1 MRIVLPIFFL
11 WNFLLLSLSLNAQHF
26 DNGFHFYMPPGDS
39 SAQRFL
45 PEFAKQPITNFVGI
59 DANGHFQ
66 AGGQRLRF
74 WGTNLVEGAC
84 FPKKT
89 KAPWIAARLRKLGF
103 NLVRFTDMDNYW
115 AGQNATIFPQD
126 VGTTQVLDFFQ
137 LDKFHYFVH
146 HLKQQGIYSCIN
158 LHSVRQ
164 FQEGDGVL
172 GVDSI
177 QDNGNAITI
186 FDRQLIALQKGY
198 AQQLL
203 TPVSLY
209 TGLSLANDPAVAMV
223 EITNENSLYSYWRGD
238 RLQHFTHG
246 EGQLMQRHCDT
257 LDLRWNQ
264 FLQSKYGSQA
274 ALNAAWNAL
283 SSTPGA
289 NQQLLDNNFEN
300 NNPAGDWKLELHD
313 AAAATLDIVQTNPY
327 EGQDC
332 ARVSV
337 TNVTGTGWHIQFKQ
351 ENLSVEAGRAYTV
364 HFAARA
370 DQPASIWAYTM
381 RNLDPW
387 TWYGSKYIDLTTQW
401 QEFSYTFV
409 APEDNADFVRFA
421 FSFENNLGNF
431 YFDKITLADA
441 GATGVAAGESLA
453 NGTVRRFNYSD
464 RGGYTGPRIA
474 DMTEFYLKLQR
485 DYFNE
490 MKNYIKNDL
499 GVKASVSGSNSL
511 GGISDVYTHQDMDYI
526 DDHSLWDYPAW
537 SYNGSEWVWEVM
549 NTSMVKSDWFTTP
562 NKLFSGLA
570 MKGKPFM
577 IGQYYQ
583 AYPNIYQAEMMPW
596 MSAYGAFHDADAILF
611 YSYNHDYDEW
621 ERDMIDDN
629 YATHRNPTQM
639 ALAPM
644 YGFAFRNGLMAS
656 VSNPIGLN
664 YPESY
669 IFQQV
674 PIQDNS
680 GRWGTYIPYNTRL
693 ALTTTIRTSGFTGT
707 DGPDFSLLPDGPGIQ
722 ATTGSGQTTI
732 DGQAGILT
740 TTTPKFVSVTGFVH
754 ENGPHEAGP
763 LNLLSANDFA
773 VVSLLSLT
781 NEPVNTATESVLTV
795 SSRAQNTNMVW
806 NGNSIQNAWGQ
817 QPTEVQPIALS
828 LELAHANNQMRIY
841 PLTPTGAE
849 GSYSV
854 VAAQNGKFNFTVDQ
868 AADQTLWYGLEFS
881 NVSATIEA
889 KAEHTVSISPNPAS
903 ERSFVQVS
911 MKAASPLA
919 IRLLDVNGRFV
930 KTIYQN
936 ENPVLTVRERIEVGG
951 LAKGV
956 YFVECR
962 GGDWL
967 RMEKLIVP

>member
-1 MRIVLPIFFL
+1 MRIILPL
-11 WNFLLLSLSLNAQHF
+11 LMLLSASLNAQSF

-39 SAQRFL
+39 TAQRFL
-45 PEFAKQPITNFVGI
+45 PEFAKQPITQFVTV

-66 AGGQRLRF
+66 VGGQRQRF
-74 WGTNLVEGAC
+74 WGTNLIEGAC
-84 FPKKT
+84 FPRKN

-103 NLVRFTDMDNYW
+103 NLVRFTEMDNYW
-115 AGQNATIFPQD
+115 AGDNATIFPQD
-126 VGTTQVLDFFQ
+126 AGTTQVLDFFQ

-146 HLKQQGIYSCIN
+146 HLKQQGVYSCIN
-158 LHSVRQ
+158 LQSQRQ
-164 FQEGDGVL
+164 FQAGDGVL
-172 GVDSI
+172 GADSI

-186 FDRQLIALQKGY
+186 FDRQLIALQKSY

-223 EITNENSLYSYWRGD
+223 EITDENSLYSYWRGD

-264 FLQSKYGSQA
+264 FLQSKYSSQA
-274 ALNAAWNAL
+274 ALAAAWNAQA
-283 SSTPGA
+283 SSPGA

-300 NNPAGDWKLELHD
+300 GNPNDDWRLELHD
-313 AAAATLDIVQTNPY
+313 AAAATLSIVQTNPY

-351 ENLSVEAGRAYTV
+351 EGLSVEAGKAYTV
-364 HFAARA
+364 RFAARA
-370 DQPASIWAYTM
+370 DQQAGIWAYTM

-387 TWYGSKYIDLTTQW
+387 NWYGANYTELTTQW
-401 QEFSYTFV
+401 QEFSYSFI
-409 APEDNADFVRFA
+409 APEDNTDFVRLA
-421 FSFENNLGNF
+421 FSFENQLGNF
-431 YFDKITLADA
+431 YFDKITLSDA

-453 NGTVRRFNYSD
+453 NGTIRRFNYSD
-464 RGGYTGPRIA
+464 RASYTGARIA

-490 MKNYIKNDL
+490 MKNYLNNEI
-499 GVKASVSGSNSL
+499 GVKAQIGGSNAL

-526 DDHSLWDYPAW
+526 DDHGLWDYPRW
-537 SYNGSEWVWEVM
+537 SYDGTNWVWEVA
-549 NTSMVKSDWFTTP
+549 NESMVKSDWYTSP
-562 NKLFSGLA
+562 NDVFSGLA
-570 MKGKPFM
+570 IKGKPFI

-583 AYPNIYQAEMMPW
+583 AYPNIYQTEMMPW

-611 YSYNHDYDEW
+611 YNYNYDYDEW
-621 ERDMIDDN
+621 ERDMVDDN
-629 YATHRNPTQM
+629 YAMHRNPTQM

-644 YGFAFRNGLMAS
+644 YGFAFRNGLMSSIA
-656 VSNPIGLN
+656 NPITLN

-669 IFQQV
+669 LFEQA
-674 PIQDNS
+674 PIEDDA
-680 GRWGTYIPYNTRL
+680 GRWGTFIPYNSRL
-693 ALTTTIRTSGFTGT
+693 ALTTAIRSSFTGT
-707 DGPDFSLLPDGPGIQ
+707 EAPDFSLLPDGPGIQ

-732 DGQAGILT
+732 DGEAGILT
-740 TTTPKFVSVTGFVH
+740 TATSKFVSITGFLD

-763 LNLLSANDFA
+763 LTVLSGNDFA

-781 NEPVNTATESVLTV
+781 NDPVNTAAESVLTV
-795 SSRAQNTNMVW
+795 SSRAQNTGMTW
-806 NGNSIQNAWGQ
+806 NGNSVQFGWGQ
-817 QPTEVQPIALS
+817 QPTEVKPIELS
-828 LELAHANNQMRIY
+828 LELAHAKNQLRIY

-854 VAAQNGKFNFTVDQ
+854 VAAQNGSFSFTVDQ
-868 AADQTLWYGLEFS
+868 SADETLWYGLAFS
-881 NVSATIEA
+881 DVSATDDLA
-889 KAEHTVSISPNPAS
+889 ADNTVRIAPNPAN
-903 ERSFVQVS
+903 ERSFVEVS
-911 MKAASPLA
+911 MKTASPLHV
-919 IRLLDVNGRFV
+919 RLLDVNGRFI
-930 KTIYQN
+930 KTVYQN
-936 ENPVLTVRERIEVGG
+936 ENPVLTVRERIETGD

-956 YFVECR
+956 YFVECL
-962 GGDWL
+962 GGDWV
-967 RMEKLIVP
+967 RMEKLVVQ